1 MRKYVRSELIG
12 ALGNQLFNWA
22 VGYSIAKNN
31 KWDHFIDKSK
41 VTKFGFFLEE
51 LGIQCQELPP
61 SNMGLIYGEW
71 LNKKASRKEMQI
83 IKELILEF
91 EIKGKV
97 YKEKKFHFDEEV
109 LNVNRNT
116 TLRGYFQSWKYFE
129 SNIEHIKTILS
140 NGKKL
145 NTNYLKYLE
154 LIDSANWVA
163 IHVRRGDYLESWRNH
178 GITTEK
184 YYKKA
189 INIIDSIHLTD
200 KKIVFSDNV
209 NLAKEVVPNA
219 HIYISPIDIPN
230 PAVNMML
237 MSSASAF
244 VGANSTYSWW
254 SAFQL
259 ENEAPVIFPRPW
271 FSNRNVNTDDL
282 LLPNWLT
289 VGL

>member
-1 MRKYVRSELIG
+1 MKKYVTSELIG

-31 KWDHFIDKSK
+31 NWNHFIDKSK
-41 VTKFGFFLEE
+41 VSKFGFFLEE
-51 LGIQCQELPP
+51 LGIQCQELSR
-61 SNMGLIYGEW
+61 SNEGIISHEW
-71 LNKKASRKEMQI
+71 LNKKTARKEMQI
-83 IKELILEF
+83 IKKLILDF

-97 YKEKKFHFDEEV
+97 YSEKKFHFDKAV
-109 LNVNRNT
+109 LLVNPNT

-145 NTNYLKYLE
+145 NTSYLKYLQS
-154 LIDSANWVA
+154 IDSANWVA

-200 KKIVFSDNV
+200 KKIVFSDDV

-219 HIYISPIDIPN
+219 NIYISPIDIPN

-244 VGANSTYSWW
+244 IGANSTYSWW

-271 FSNRNVNTDDL
+271 FDDRNVNTDDL

>member
-1 MRKYVRSELIG
+1 MQKYVKSELIG

-31 KWDHFIDKSK
+31 KWNHFIDKSK
-41 VTKFGFFLEE
+41 VGKFGFFLEE
-51 LGIQCQELPP
+51 LGIQCQELPR
-61 SNMGLIYGEW
+61 SNKGLISLEW
-71 LNKKASRKEMQI
+71 LDKKASRKEMQI
-83 IKELILEF
+83 IKKLILDF

-97 YKEKKFHFDEEV
+97 YNEKKFHFDEEV
-109 LNVNRNT
+109 LNVNPNT

-129 SNIEHIKTILS
+129 SNIDHVKTILS

-145 NTNYLKYLE
+145 NTKYLE
-154 LIDSANWVA
+154 YLKSIESSNWVA

-189 INIIDSIHLTD
+189 ISVIDSIHFTN
-200 KKIVFSDNV
+200 KKIVFSDDV

-219 HIYISPIDIPN
+219 NIYISSIDIPN

-244 VGANSTYSWW
+244 IGANSTYSWW

-259 ENEAPVIFPRPW
+259 EDEAPVIFPRPW
-271 FSNRNVNTDDL
+271 FDDRNVNTDDL